1 MKTCHQI
8 QSELVE
14 ALYGDLDEIRQQGF
28 DTHLSVCAECAAQF
42 ASLRSTLETMDR
54 RDVAE
59 PEPRFWDTFAERIKT
74 RVADRKQPSGDRVP
88 DSQPGQVRGTIERR
102 SGIGLPHWAG
112 RMAAAI
118 AILVVGI
125 TMGRLSPGPAP
136 SDIVGADATQTAA
149 AGTSAG
155 ALSQRVNRYMER
167 CRMLLL
173 GIVNLDPAADG
184 FESFDLEPHQHFSQ
198 QLAQEAHVL
207 HRDLTGVGERRL
219 ARLVLELQDILLQIA
234 SLDTPE
240 RVEGLRVVRENVQ
253 RSALLFKIHLEST
266 RRTTPSGDSA
276 QPDSSEAPGTL

>member
-14 ALYGDLDEIRQQGF
+14 ALYGDLDPIRQQGF
-28 DTHLSVCAECAAQF
+28 DTHLSVCAECAARF

-59 PEPRFWDTFAERIKT
+59 PEPGFWDAFAERIKA
-74 RVADRKQPSGDRVP
+74 RVAESERQSGDRVP
-88 DSQPGQVRGTIERR
+88 DSQPGQVRGRTDRR
-102 SGIGLPHWAG
+102 SGIGFPHWAG

-125 TMGRLSPGPAP
+125 TIGRLFPGLAP
-136 SDIVGADATQTAA
+136 SDIAGADAIQTAA
-149 AGTSAG
+149 VGASAG
-155 ALSQRVNRYMER
+155 ALTQQVNRYMER

-184 FESFDLEPHQHFSQ
+184 FESFNLEPHQQLSQ

-207 HRDLTGVGERRL
+207 QRDLTASGERRL

-240 RVEGLRVVRENVQ
+240 RVEGLRLVRENVQ

-276 QPDSSEAPGTL
+276 QPDSSEAPGTI

>member
-28 DTHLSVCAECAAQF
+28 NTHLSVCAECAAQF

-54 RDVAE
+54 RAVAE
-59 PEPRFWDTFAERIKT
+59 PEPGFWNEF
-74 RVADRKQPSGDRVP
+74 ADRVKARATDSARQSGARVP
-88 DSQPGQVRGTIERR
+88 DPQPGQVRGMIDRIL
-102 SGIGLPHWAG
+102 GIGFPHWAG

-125 TMGRLSPGPAP
+125 TIGRLSPGSAP
-136 SDIVGADATQTAA
+136 SDIAGADATRTAA
-149 AGTSAG
+149 AGASAG
-155 ALSQRVNRYMER
+155 ALTQRVNRYMER

-184 FESFDLEPHQHFSQ
+184 FESFDLAPHRQLSQ

-207 HRDLTGVGERRL
+207 QRDLTASGERRL

-234 SLDTPE
+234 GLDTPE

-266 RRTTPSGDSA
+266 RRTTPSGDSV
-276 QPDSSEAPGTL
+276 QPDSSEAPGTI

>member
-42 ASLRSTLETMDR
+42 ASLRSTLDTMDR

-59 PEPRFWDTFAERIKT
+59 PEPGFWNEF
-74 RVADRKQPSGDRVP
+74 ADRVKARAADSRRQADARGSGPQPR
-88 DSQPGQVRGTIERR
+88 QVRGRTGRR

-125 TMGRLSPGPAP
+125 TVGRLFPGPAP
-136 SDIVGADATQTAA
+136 SDVAGANVMQTAA
-149 AGTSAG
+149 AGASTG
-155 ALSQRVNRYMER
+155 ALSRRVNRYMER
-167 CRMLLL
+167 CRTLLL
-173 GIVNLDPAADG
+173 GIVNLDPGADG
-184 FESFDLEPHQHFSQ
+184 FESFDVEPHQQLSQ

-207 HRDLTGVGERRL
+207 HRDLTGTGERRL

-240 RVEGLRVVRENVQ
+240 RVEGLRVVREDVQ
-253 RSALLFKIHLEST
+253 QRALLFKIHLEST

-276 QPDSSEAPGTL
+276 QPDSSEAPGTI